1 MAITKRAKNIFI
13 SSTGDYTVNTGSL
26 IEIANK
32 VNIEAKND
40 DLSFIS
46 HKTIHING
54 EEGVKYNK
62 YTPSDL
68 VVEKS
73 EYKLKSAYAHDQL
86 CILADEMGEK
96 MFMYWALYLFGHDI
110 KPEAYSKLYRALSD
124 RSIQAPEIIVVK
136 GAVGG
141 HKAGY
146 SNKRKQILVSEA
158 VLNEAVASNDG
169 KTVLFAA
176 LVEEYG
182 HHIDNLLR
190 TDFSPE
196 PIPDD
201 DIIDEGAKFA
211 YNFFTFNIFEESSIT
226 YAEAE
231 TPEFSGKLV
240 VDFAK
245 EHEQLKAYV
254 AEEQQYDGIPLAD
267 VEYFG
272 AGFLDSKEGYGHGTI
287 EMEALYSRKP
297 RIFEEDEVLQIYY
310 GNWLRDYSQ
319 MIVAPTI
326 NVSGAATV
334 VSKKVAPNNTLKM
347 SHQGWV
353 ELLEIFAAKEF
364 VYNVALENSKK
375 SKKPVTENYQA
386 HLDAFRGK
394 FKKLTIDVL
403 GVYRPEEHIDNPY
416 KLLDDSNAKDF
427 ESQKIIGF
435 SYQSPEGDIPKKLFY
450 GQSISIDIDPIR
462 NMKKYIHGAGYAAEK
477 KNALNPSSV
486 TYLKQQLILACR
498 KGKNNEGFMH
508 FGAALHVLEDYFS
521 HSNFLEV
528 ALIKNGAS
536 MVYPWVEKKQG
547 RPAKDIPI
555 VTGIFLLD
563 DTVASVAPKMAEAM
577 FPIKP
582 REYETRKKGERTFA
596 EGFMLTML
604 SHLSK
609 SQKGDH
615 TQKNATY
622 KGMAIST
629 VLKSLNQWLNFVDWK
644 ADFMEKNKNTVWG
657 KGMTVVDK
665 QMNSMGNSLS
675 FVMNISFNIFL
686 DITDDGIKIIQS
698 LPTGYGD
705 DPTHTQIAKDDPH
718 HPLHKLAAEL
728 AIMAVKDVGTRFKNG
743 TNGEILAD
751 YVGDTYFVHPAMVQ
765 NQWITKVDDILKD
778 WIIKNPSTI
787 KDLKFPTVYHEHAPE
802 VIRDIKKFGS
812 DVDQTYLNAKKEFET
827 FKKNPGV
834 YTRKQAVEMKKTIVR
849 GITEMNDQMAD
860 KINKNPALKR
870 SNDWLLEQKKKMSHT
885 IEKIKHM
892 TLD

>member
-1 MAITKRAKNIFI
+1 MAITKRAKNIVI
-13 SSTGDYTVNTGSL
+13 NSSGDYTVNAGSL

-54 EEGVKYNK
+54 EEGIKYNK

-68 VVEKS
+68 VIEKS
-73 EYKLKSAYAHDQL
+73 EYKLKSTYAHDQL

-124 RSIQAPEIIVVK
+124 RNFEAPEIIVVK

-146 SNKRKQILVSEA
+146 SNKRKQIFVSEA
-158 VLNEAVASNDG
+158 VLNEAVESKDG

-211 YNFFTFNIFEESSIT
+211 YNFFTFNIFEESNIT

-231 TPEFSGKLV
+231 TPEFKGKLI

-245 EHEQLKAYV
+245 EHEQLKAFV
-254 AEEQQYDGIPLAD
+254 NEEQQYDGIPLAD

-272 AGFLDSKEGYGHGTI
+272 AGFLDTAHGYGHGTI
-287 EMEALYSRKP
+287 EMEALAGSKSK
-297 RIFEEDEVLQIYY
+297 IFKKDEVLQIYF

-319 MIVAPTI
+319 MIVAATI
-326 NVSGAATV
+326 NASGTATTA
-334 VSKKVAPNNTLKM
+334 SKKLAPNNTLKM

-364 VYNVALENSKK
+364 VYDVAVEEAKRT
-375 SKKPVTENYQA
+375 KKPVTENYQA
-386 HLDAFRGK
+386 HLDTFRKK
-394 FKKLTIDVL
+394 FKKLTKEVL
-403 GVYRPEEHIDNPY
+403 GVYRPEEHIDNAF
-416 KLLDDSNAKDF
+416 KLPD
-427 ESQKIIGF
+427 ESKTIDLASSSAVAF
-435 SYQSPEGDIPKKLFY
+435 TYQTPEGSIEKKLFY
-450 GQSISIDIDPIR
+450 GQSSSSPIDPVR
-462 NMKKYIHGAGYAAEK
+462 NMKTYIHGKGYDAEK
-477 KNALNPSSV
+477 SNAVNPSAV
-486 TYLKQQLILACR
+486 TYMKQQLILACR

-528 ALIKNGAS
+528 ALINNGAP
-536 MVYPWVEKKQG
+536 MVYPWVEHKQG
-547 RPAKDIPI
+547 KPAKDIPI

-582 REYETRKKGERTFA
+582 RPYETRKKGERTFP

-604 SHLSK
+604 TNLSK

-615 TQKNATY
+615 TQNNATY
-622 KGMAIST
+622 KGMAVSGL
-629 VLKSLNQWLNFVDWK
+629 LKSLNLWLNFVDWK
-644 ADFMEKNKNTVWG
+644 ADFMEKNKNTPLG
-657 KGMTVVDK
+657 KGMTIIDK
-665 QMNSMGNSLS
+665 QMNSLGNNLA
-675 FVMNISFNIFL
+675 FVMNVSFNIFL
-686 DITDDGIKIIQS
+686 DVTDDGIKIIQS
-698 LPTGYGD
+698 LSSGYGS
-705 DPTHTQIAKDDPH
+705 DPTHTQIAKDDAH

-743 TNGEILAD
+743 ASGEALAK
-751 YVGDTYFVHPAMVQ
+751 YVADTYFVHPALVK
-765 NQWITKVDDILKD
+765 NEWIAQVNDIVKKWKD
-778 WIIKNPSTI
+778 KNPLI
-787 KDLKFPTVYHEHAPE
+787 INKLKFPTIYHEHAPA
-802 VIRDIKKFGS
+802 VMRDIKKFGES
-812 DVDQTYLNAKKEFET
+812 VDRTYNNAKREFEA
-827 FKKNPGV
+827 FKKNPTG
-834 YTRKQAVEMKKTIVR
+834 YTRRQAVEVKKTIVR
-849 GITEMNDQMAD
+849 GITEMNDQMVD
-860 KINKNPALKR
+860 KINKNPTLKK
-870 SNDWLLEQKKKMSHT
+870 SNDWLLEQRKKMENT